1 MTQAQLIVIDD
12 EADMGD
18 FVREVAEQAG
28 FATRQFSDAG
38 QFMAQCPLDADVI
51 VLDLMMP
58 GVDGIELIRF
68 LAKMNCRARL
78 VLMSGFDS
86 SVLHSAEKLA
96 REQHLDLAASL
107 SKPFRQQEL
116 AQVFAELAR
125 APVDDHGAPGPFGPR
140 NPAPPVEEL
149 HRALAENEL
158 VVYYQPKLGLNGQ
171 RRPAVEALVRWQHP
185 RHGLLGPDLFVPTAE
200 QHGLIDALTWQVLE
214 QAAEHGK
221 SWRDQGQDIQIA
233 INMSASTLQELD
245 LPERMGRLLQ
255 EHHMP
260 PSQIVLEIT
269 ETVLVQEL
277 IRSLDIL
284 TRLRMKGFQLS
295 IDDFGTGYSSLV
307 QLHRA
312 PFSEIKIDQSFV
324 QEMEHDPEAAAIVET
339 IIMLGHRLNMKA
351 VAEGVDTA
359 SCLQKLTELH
369 CDQAQGFLLARPM
382 PAAEIVAWFQRHQAA
397 DP

>member
-1 MTQAQLIVIDD
+1 MTRRLIVIDD
-12 EADMGD
+12 ETDMGN
-18 FVREVAEQAG
+18 FVCEVAEQAG
-28 FATRQFSDAG
+28 FSTRHFSDAS
-38 QFMAQCPLDADVI
+38 QFMAQCPQDAEVI

-58 GVDGIELIRF
+58 GIDGIELIRF
-68 LAKMNCRARL
+68 LAKMSCRARL

-86 SVLHSAEKLA
+86 SVLHAAEKLA

-107 SKPFRQQEL
+107 NKPFRQQEL
-116 AQVFAELAR
+116 AQIFASLAQPPTKSDN
-125 APVDDHGAPGPFGPR
+125 APDRHASPDQL
-140 NPAPPVEEL
+140 PPVEEL

-171 RRPAVEALVRWQHP
+171 RLPAVEALVRWQHP

-200 QHGLIDALTWQVLE
+200 RHGLIDALTWQVLE
-214 QAAEHGK
+214 QAADHGK
-221 SWRDQGQDIQIA
+221 AWREQGQNIQIA
-233 INMSASTLQELD
+233 INMSASTLKELD
-245 LPERMGRLLQ
+245 LPERMGRLLR
-255 EHHMP
+255 EHGMS

-284 TRLRMKGFQLS
+284 TRLRMKGFQLA
-295 IDDFGTGYSSLV
+295 IDDFGTGYSSLA

-312 PFSEIKIDQSFV
+312 PFSEIKIDQSFI

-339 IIMLGHRLNMKA
+339 IIMLGHRLNMKT
-351 VAEGVDTA
+351 VAEGVDTR

-382 PAAEIVAWFQRHQAA
+382 PADEVVAWFQRHPAA
-397 DP
+397 EA